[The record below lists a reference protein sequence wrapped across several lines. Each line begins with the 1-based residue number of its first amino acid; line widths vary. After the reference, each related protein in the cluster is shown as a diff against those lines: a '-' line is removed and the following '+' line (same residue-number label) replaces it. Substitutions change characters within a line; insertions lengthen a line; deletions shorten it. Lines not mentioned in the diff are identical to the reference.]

1 MRIKRNFCWL
11 LLGSGLLIAPGL
23 AVSGQSASKTIDP
36 EKSANS
42 QNDVT
47 RKIRQELAKN
57 SSLSSYA
64 RRLKVM
70 AVNNFVMVRGPVR
83 NERERNAVLA
93 CAKKY
98 AGDDNVVDQMIIA
111 K

>member
-1 MRIKRNFCWL
+1 MRIKRNVCRL
-11 LLGSGLLIAPGL
+11 LLCSGLLIVPGL
-23 AVSGQSASKTIDP
+23 AVGRQSESKTIDP
-36 EKSANS
+36 EKSGNS
-42 QNDVT
+42 ENEIT

-57 SSLSSYA
+57 SSLSSQA
-64 RRLKVM
+64 RRVKVM
-70 AVNNFVMVRGPVR
+70 AARNFVMVRGPVR

-98 AGDDNVVDQMIIA
+98 AGDTNVVDQMIIA